1 MDNNQIPDNIAKL
14 MVQAVQSAVGDDIH
28 EDIAV
33 NRLPT
38 KNSVPSRIWDFI
50 NRNLIESLQTQECS
64 VCRASRGPWE
74 MLVVLEK
81 STRFIVTFMREK
93 RFSDLVKSQNKRNK
107 MHYLDMLTLY
117 FNRNIPSP
125 YSQLSIFPHEFSDED
140 RLDEQIQ
147 LLLKDL
153 RGDSEIVRNHI
164 LVLFDTVGFELTS
177 IRMVMLTPSLEIAAE
192 ENWSPYIFRQESVIV
207 ETIENTDSPS
217 NTPNR
222 GLKLKGRAIEKR
234 KKNLKRKQDVD
245 ENEYNA

>member
-1 MDNNQIPDNIAKL
+1 

-38 KNSVPSRIWDFI
+38 KNSIPSRIWDFI
-50 NRNLIESLQTQECS
+50 NRNLIESLQTQDCS

-93 RFSDLVKSQNKRNK
+93 RFSELVKSQNKRNK

-117 FNRNIPSP
+117 FNGNVSSP
-125 YSQLSIFPHEFSDED
+125 YSQLSIFPHEFNDED

-147 LLLKDL
+147 LLLRDL

-177 IRMVMLTPSLEIAAE
+177 IRMVMLTPSLEIAIKE
-192 ENWSPYIFRQESVIV
+192 DWNQYIYRNESVIV
-207 ETIENTDSPS
+207 ETVDNSDSPS
-217 NTPNR
+217 NKPNR

-234 KKNLKRKQDVD
+234 KSKLKQKQNVIEK
-245 ENEYNA
+245 ENDA